1 MSPWISSAHDP
12 TAHPPPGS
20 YFCMAPM
27 SAGCAP
33 GSFRAKLQC
42 VQSTAKTGY
51 QFPRQ
56 YCATCMH
63 QVCWRPVNSLRP
75 QESIAVSSRESAARS
90 YHNLQFK
97 LNAALPHMA
106 VLSALCDVRRICA
119 GQNSQHCNSPK
130 SIPKNKSPRCNQSIQ
145 QYLRRHSTFS
155 ESLLIHTHLAHNL
168 YFFIPLS
175 LITSTFSYP
184 SRS

>member
-1 MSPWISSAHDP
+1 MRRACLQ
-12 TAHPPPGS
+12 AHPISVLKISQRLVGAGESMDIKRTRPHGPSATWQLFLYGAM
-20 YFCMAPM
+20 C
-27 SAGCAP
+27 AGCAP

-106 VLSALCDVRRICA
+106 VISALCDVRRICA
-119 GQNSQHCNSPK
+119 GQNSKHCNSSK
-130 SIPKNKSPRCNQSIQ
+130 SIPKNKSPQCNQSIQ
-145 QYLRRHSTFS
+145 QYLR
-155 ESLLIHTHLAHNL
+155 
-168 YFFIPLS
+168 
-175 LITSTFSYP
+175 
-184 SRS
+184 

>member
-1 MSPWISSAHDP
+1 MLNHVSSAAACCSALGAGESMGIKRTRPHGP
-12 TAHPPPGS
+12 SATWQLFLYGAM
-20 YFCMAPM
+20 C
-27 SAGCAP
+27 AGCAP
-33 GSFRAKLQC
+33 GPFRAKLQC

-119 GQNSQHCNSPK
+119 GQNSQHCV
-130 SIPKNKSPRCNQSIQ
+130 I
-145 QYLRRHSTFS
+145 
-155 ESLLIHTHLAHNL
+155 
-168 YFFIPLS
+168 
-175 LITSTFSYP
+175 STFSYP
-184 SRS
+184 SRSQSLLFHTPLTHNLCFFIPLSLIISTFSYPSSS